1 MSERCFITTPSD
13 SFGFYEFTRIIHEI
27 FIDFIIL
34 GVFIF
39 YGFNNLVVKAV
50 NMGIRAGHQ
59 KRGMS
64 GNEKLGMALLADFD
78 QKI

>member
-1 MSERCFITTPSD
+1 MSERRFITTPSD
-13 SFGFYEFTRIIHEI
+13 MFGFYEFTRIIHEF

-34 GVFIF
+34 RIFIF

-50 NMGIRAGHQ
+50 NPGIWAGHQ

-64 GNEKLGMALLADFD
+64 GNEKLGMALLADLD